1 MAHPAVKAGGTA
13 VITGGAS
20 GIGLAAAQA
29 LAARGMKV
37 VILDLGQDRVAQ
49 AAASIGEN
57 AEGRVLDVTDGEALN
72 ALAAEITPD
81 IVMANAGIQPGSSL
95 FGDGENWER
104 VLDTNLAGVLR
115 TVRAFGPGMAASGKP
130 GALIVTGSKQG
141 ITTPPGDPAYNVAKA
156 GVKALTEA
164 LAHEFRQT
172 EGCRTT
178 AHLLIPGWVWT
189 AISGTRRPEKPEGAW
204 PPEQTVDFMLERLG
218 AGDFYIL
225 CPDNDVDR
233 ETDVKRITWA
243 AQDITEN
250 RPALSRWHPDWSG
263 KFAEYMKG

>member
-81 IVMANAGIQPGSSL
+81 IVMANAGIQPGEQPCS
-95 FGDGENWER
+95 
-104 VLDTNLAGVLR
+104 AG
-115 TVRAFGPGMAASGKP
+115 TA
-130 GALIVTGSKQG
+130 
-141 ITTPPGDPAYNVAKA
+141 
-156 GVKALTEA
+156 
-164 LAHEFRQT
+164 
-172 EGCRTT
+172 RTT
-178 AHLLIPGWVWT
+178 SCWTPNSCRRAAH
-189 AISGTRRPEKPEGAW
+189 
-204 PPEQTVDFMLERLG
+204 
-218 AGDFYIL
+218 
-225 CPDNDVDR
+225 
-233 ETDVKRITWA
+233 
-243 AQDITEN
+243 
-250 RPALSRWHPDWSG
+250 
-263 KFAEYMKG
+263 